1 MLSLFVNFF
10 EFIKNKFNLNIAS
23 EANIKVVNF
32 LDLTLNL
39 STGKYELYDKPD
51 NKPVYINVNS
61 NHPPNI
67 VKNLPESIS
76 QRINKLPSDKTVF
89 NNAKEI
95 FDNNLSNSG
104 FDHKIKFQLLTEN
117 RDRSRNKNKTNDCM
131 V

>member
-1 MLSLFVNFF
+1 M
-10 EFIKNKFNLNIAS
+10 
-23 EANIKVVNF
+23 
-32 LDLTLNL
+32 
-39 STGKYELYDKPD
+39 
-51 NKPVYINVNS
+51 NS

-95 FDNNLSNSG
+95 FDNDLSNSG

-117 RDRSRNKNKTNDCM
+117 KDRSRNKNKTNDCI